1 MEESKKH
8 LSNLQV
14 TSLIQKRQETLDL
27 AKAIITKNINLG
39 FYELDLSI
47 DKTLD
52 KPIMRST
59 FKNENSQI
67 GFTIVG
73 ILVNRF
79 IDSFGF
85 STKLNESQLEIL
97 TCDTIEKFTY
107 ESLEDI
113 VLFFKMARSGTFG
126 TTKRGVDSNL
136 IFGEWFPMY
145 MEMKA
150 EAREREQLKQK
161 KQTEESLLSI
171 EDVKKSYEKIQVGN
185 SFRDRVLNY
194 IDKITHGITR
204 LELEDL
210 IQAWSEDEQKKPYL
224 RELKA
229 KRLTIK

>member
-1 MEESKKH
+1 MTKQCNPK
-8 LSNLQV
+8 Q
-14 TSLIQKRQETLDL
+14 QETLDL
-27 AKAIITKNINLG
+27 AKNIVAGTVNVG
-39 FYELDLSI
+39 AYEIGLSI
-47 DKTLD
+47 DKNLE
-52 KPIMRST
+52 KSVIRFL
-59 FKNENSQI
+59 FKNENGHI
-67 GFTIVG
+67 GFSVVK

-79 IDSFGF
+79 IESFGF
-85 STKLNESQLEIL
+85 STKLSETQLEIL
-97 TCDTIEKFTY
+97 TYDTLEKFSY
-107 ESLEDI
+107 DSFEDI

-194 IDKITHGITR
+194 IDKITEGITR

>member
-1 MEESKKH
+1 MHS
-8 LSNLQV
+8 
-14 TSLIQKRQETLDL
+14 TQKQHETLDL
-27 AKAIITKNINLG
+27 AKNIVNGLVSVSFVEMGLTIEKN
-39 FYELDLSI
+39 LS
-47 DKTLD
+47 
-52 KPIMRST
+52 KPVIRGI
-59 FKNENSQI
+59 FKNENGQI
-67 GFTIVG
+67 GYAVVKV
-73 ILVNRF
+73 LVNRF
-79 IDSFGF
+79 MESFGF
-85 STKLNESQLEIL
+85 STKLSETQLEIL
-97 TCDTIEKFTY
+97 TVDTLEKFSY
-107 ESLEDI
+107 DSLEDI

-150 EAREREQLKQK
+150 DAREREQLKQK

-171 EDVKKSYEKIQVGN
+171 QDVKKSYEKIQVGN

-194 IDKITHGITR
+194 IDKITEGITR